1 MILIGENIHVISK
14 KVREALINRD
24 EIFVKNLLNFQKKMD
39 YIDLNVGPARG
50 DLENVLSWL
59 SSIVEQNFL
68 QKISLD
74 TTNFF
79 EMKNAISNLK
89 KSDNIFLNSVGFDEE
104 KLDKMINLS
113 LENNA
118 NLIALTMSK
127 EIGIPKTSDGRLEI
141 AFQIYEK
148 CLEMG
153 LEAEKI
159 FFDPLVLPI
168 KVDQSQALESLNTL
182 KMIKE
187 SFDPPVKTVIGLSNV
202 SNGVPVEFRSLINR
216 VYGVMA
222 FGAGLDAVIM
232 DAGDDELVRVF
243 RMLEKKSPEK
253 NIDNL
258 YLSIADMVSRF
269 GELEDVEFDESDEE
283 ECQVIKTCEILL
295 NKKIYSDSFA
305 IV

>member
-39 YIDLNVGPARG
+39 YFDLNVGPARG

-104 KLDKMINLS
+104 KLDKMISLS

-269 GELEDVEFDESDEE
+269 GELDDVEFDESDEE

>member
-14 KVREALINRD
+14 KVREALENRD

-39 YIDLNVGPARG
+39 YFDLNVGPARG

-104 KLDKMINLS
+104 KLDKMISLS

-283 ECQVIKTCEILL
+283 ECQVMKTCEVLL

>member
-1 MILIGENIHVISK
+1 MILIGENIHGISK
-14 KVREALINRD
+14 KVREALENRD
-24 EIFVKNLLNFQKKMD
+24 EIFVKNLLNLQKKMD
-39 YIDLNVGPARG
+39 YVDLNVGPARG
-50 DLENVLSWL
+50 DLTGVLAWL
-59 SSIVEQNFL
+59 SSIIEQDFSL
-68 QKISLD
+68 KISLD

-79 EMKNAISNLK
+79 EMKNAIINLK
-89 KSDNIFLNSVGFDEE
+89 KSDNIFLNSVGLDFE
-104 KLDKMINLS
+104 KIELMTNLA
-113 LENNA
+113 LENNS

-127 EIGIPKTSDGRLEI
+127 ESGIPKTSDGRLEI

-148 CLEMG
+148 CLDMG
-153 LEAEKI
+153 LNSEKI

-187 SFDPPVKTVIGLSNV
+187 SFDPPVSTVVGLSNI
-202 SNGVPVEFRSLINR
+202 SNGMPSHLRSLVNK

-232 DAGDDELVRVF
+232 DATDTELIRVF
-243 RMLEKKSPEK
+243 RMLENQAPEK
-253 NIDNL
+253 EIDSL
-258 YLSIADMVSRF
+258 YLCISEMIANF
-269 GELEDVEFDESDEE
+269 GELEDIEYDVSDIEQE
-283 ECQVIKTCEILL
+283 QVIKTCEVIL

>member
-1 MILIGENIHVISK
+1 
-14 KVREALINRD
+14 
-24 EIFVKNLLNFQKKMD
+24 
-39 YIDLNVGPARG
+39 
-50 DLENVLSWL
+50 
-59 SSIVEQNFL
+59 
-68 QKISLD
+68 
-74 TTNFF
+74 
-79 EMKNAISNLK
+79 
-89 KSDNIFLNSVGFDEE
+89 
-104 KLDKMINLS
+104 
-113 LENNA
+113 
-118 NLIALTMSK
+118 
-127 EIGIPKTSDGRLEI
+127 
-141 AFQIYEK
+141 
-148 CLEMG
+148 MG

-283 ECQVIKTCEILL
+283 ECQVMKTCEVLL

>member
-14 KVREALINRD
+14 KVREALENRD
-24 EIFVKNLLNFQKKMD
+24 EIFVKNLLNLQKKMD
-39 YIDLNVGPARG
+39 YVDLNVGPARG
-50 DLENVLSWL
+50 DLTGVLAWL
-59 SSIVEQNFL
+59 SSIIEQDFSL
-68 QKISLD
+68 KISLD

-79 EMKNAISNLK
+79 EMKNAIINLK
-89 KSDNIFLNSVGFDEE
+89 KSDNIFLNSVGLDFE
-104 KLDKMINLS
+104 KIELMTNLA
-113 LENNA
+113 LENNS

-127 EIGIPKTSDGRLEI
+127 ESGIPKTSDGRLEI

-148 CLEMG
+148 CLDMG
-153 LEAEKI
+153 LNSEKI

-187 SFDPPVKTVIGLSNV
+187 SFDPPVSTVVGLSNI
-202 SNGVPVEFRSLINR
+202 SNGMPSHLRSLVNK

-232 DAGDDELVRVF
+232 DATDTELIRVF
-243 RMLEKKSPEK
+243 RMLENQAPEK
-253 NIDNL
+253 EIDSL
-258 YLSIADMVSRF
+258 YLRISEMIANF
-269 GELEDVEFDESDEE
+269 GELEDIEYDASDIEQE
-283 ECQVIKTCEILL
+283 QVIKTCEVIL

>member
-14 KVREALINRD
+14 KVREALENRD
-24 EIFVKNLLNFQKKMD
+24 EIFVKNLLNLQKKMD
-39 YIDLNVGPARG
+39 YVDLNVGPARG
-50 DLENVLSWL
+50 DLMGVLAWL
-59 SSIVEQNFL
+59 SSIIEQDFSL
-68 QKISLD
+68 KISLD

-79 EMKNAISNLK
+79 EMKNAIINLK
-89 KSDNIFLNSVGFDEE
+89 KSDNIFLNSVGLDFE
-104 KLDKMINLS
+104 KIELMTNLA
-113 LENNA
+113 LENNS

-127 EIGIPKTSDGRLEI
+127 ESGIPKTSDGRLEI

-148 CLEMG
+148 CLDMG
-153 LEAEKI
+153 LNSEKI

-187 SFDPPVKTVIGLSNV
+187 SFDPPVSTVVGLSNI
-202 SNGVPVEFRSLINR
+202 SNGMPSHLRSLVNK

-232 DAGDDELVRVF
+232 DATDTELIRVF
-243 RMLEKKSPEK
+243 RMLENQAPEK
-253 NIDNL
+253 EIDSL
-258 YLSIADMVSRF
+258 YLCISEMIANF
-269 GELEDVEFDESDEE
+269 GELEDIEYDVSDIEQE
-283 ECQVIKTCEILL
+283 QVIKTCEVIL

>member
-39 YIDLNVGPARG
+39 YFDLNVGPARG

-104 KLDKMINLS
+104 KLDKMISLS

-283 ECQVIKTCEILL
+283 ECQVMKTCEILL

>member
-14 KVREALINRD
+14 KVREALENRD
-24 EIFVKNLLNFQKKMD
+24 EIFVKNLLNLQKKMD
-39 YIDLNVGPARG
+39 YVDLNVGPARG
-50 DLENVLSWL
+50 DLTGVLAWL
-59 SSIVEQNFL
+59 SSIIEQDFSL
-68 QKISLD
+68 KISLD

-79 EMKNAISNLK
+79 EMKNAIINFK
-89 KSDNIFLNSVGFDEE
+89 KSDNIFLNSVGLDFE
-104 KLDKMINLS
+104 KIELMTNLA
-113 LENNA
+113 LENNS

-127 EIGIPKTSDGRLEI
+127 ESGIPKTSDGRLEI

-148 CLEMG
+148 CLGMG
-153 LEAEKI
+153 LNSEKI

-187 SFDPPVKTVIGLSNV
+187 SFDPPVSTVVGLSNI
-202 SNGVPVEFRSLINR
+202 SNGMPSHLRPLVNK

-232 DAGDDELVRVF
+232 DATDTELIRVF
-243 RMLEKKSPEK
+243 RMLENQAPEK
-253 NIDNL
+253 EIDSL
-258 YLSIADMVSRF
+258 YLRISEMIANF
-269 GELEDVEFDESDEE
+269 GELEDIEYDASDIEQE
-283 ECQVIKTCEILL
+283 QVIKTCEVIL